1 MIFLILLF
9 FMLQALILLCCIA
22 AGNDPLSE
30 ALSDQEQLEFLAQ
43 WKKEHTHQQN

>member
-1 MIFLILLF
+1 MILLILLF

-22 AGNDPLSE
+22 AGNDPLAQ

>member
-1 MIFLILLF
+1 MILLILLF
-9 FMLQALILLCCIA
+9 FLLQALILLCCIA
-22 AGNDPLSE
+22 AGNDPLSQ